1 MVACGRGGK
10 ANWGKEGKKEERE
23 RGNKGGK
30 GGRIGLTL
38 KQLAELSGRYTV
50 ERLYSLDVSFFT

>member
-10 ANWGKEGKKEERE
+10 ANWRKDGKKEERE

-38 KQLAELSGRYTV
+38 EQLAELSGR
-50 ERLYSLDVSFFT
+50 